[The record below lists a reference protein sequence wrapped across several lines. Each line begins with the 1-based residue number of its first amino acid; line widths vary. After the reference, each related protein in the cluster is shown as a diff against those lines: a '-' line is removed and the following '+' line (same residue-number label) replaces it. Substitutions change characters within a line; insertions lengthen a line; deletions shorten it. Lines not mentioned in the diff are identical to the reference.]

1 MVPETVRVQRL
12 QQLARKSSNSL
23 LRLAR
28 ENKRWGFRRIVGAL
42 SNLGHQVSHQT
53 MGNILKR
60 HGLGPAPERE
70 KTTTWREFIR
80 MHMAVLKAPDF
91 FTSAVWNW
99 CGLVCF
105 AFLFIPCG
113 RCKVQVISLAACLN
127 SRCADWYVDA
137 ASWIHWVLEEGLSQL
152 CPLRTPV
159 QRLILFEFA
168 PHEHQ
173 PRLPQGMRKGSVLPV
188 VAHRPIRDGPRR
200 NRPGLGGLLQDDNR
214 AAA

>member
-80 MHMAVLKAPDF
+80 SHLEVVVAADF
-91 FTSAVWNW
+91 FTVEVWTSAGLMTYYVLVS
-99 CGLVCF
+99 CGWPLGRF
-105 AFLFIPCG
+105 ARWHHDLSGHTLDATNGAQRQPCG
-113 RCKVQVISLAACLN
+113 G
-127 SRCADWYVDA
+127 
-137 ASWIHWVLEEGLSQL
+137 GLSF
-152 CPLRTPV
+152 RVPV
-159 QRLILFEFA
+159 FA
-168 PHEHQ
+168 P
-173 PRLPQGMRKGSVLPV
+173 
-188 VAHRPIRDGPRR
+188 
-200 NRPGLGGLLQDDNR
+200 
-214 AAA
+214 